1 MPARKIADFMNQ
13 LDTEFVIGNR
23 RMEGYCI
30 AVFADAI
37 KVLPENKKLAG
48 GPDFVRIFC
57 PPRLFAGFVS
67 QSIDFGGDAD
77 LVTMMRLLGGPIK
90 SAKAAKRLCKAAER
104 YIQRA
109 KDLQNDWV
117 LGRETGASL
126 H

>member
-1 MPARKIADFMNQ
+1 MPAQKIADFKNQ
-13 LDTEFVIGNR
+13 LDTEFMIGNR

-30 AVFADAI
+30 AVFAHAI
-37 KVLPENKKLAG
+37 KVLPESQKLAG

-67 QSIDFGGDAD
+67 QSIELGGNAD
-77 LVTMMRLLGGPIK
+77 LATMMRLLRGPNK

-104 YIQRA
+104 FIQRA

-117 LGRETGASL
+117 LGRQAGASI